1 MTEEEMKKCIDA
13 LGTAQRVLIHPLG
26 VNPDDEKQREYFRGV
41 AKALADLEYELQK
54 EESAAKKLE
63 DIRHSAGVW
72 AYGYGLGVGKAEMEG
87 DDETAQAE
95 LEGWQR
101 VAATLEVVVG
111 MSREKLDKEFARGR
125 AVYQEKEK

>member
-1 MTEEEMKKCIDA
+1 MTGEEMKKCIAA
-13 LGTAQRVLIHPLG
+13 LGYAQRVLVHPLG
-26 VNPDDEKQREYFRGV
+26 VDPDDKKQREYFLGV
-41 AKALADLEYELQK
+41 AKALADLEDELQK
-54 EESAAKKLE
+54 EESAVKELE

-72 AYGYGLGVGKAEMEG
+72 AYGYGLGVGKAEMED

-101 VAATLEVVVG
+101 VAAALEVVVG